1 MRIQRVMARFNASQ
15 SPTRY
20 YHRSERIPYPWQRT
34 KPRRTMSREEFR
46 RGLMEDLHAAENN

>member
-1 MRIQRVMARFNASQ
+1 MRIQRVIARFNVSQ

-20 YHRSERIPYPWQRT
+20 YHRRERIPYPWQRT

-46 RGLMEDLHAAENN
+46 RRLMEDLHVNKSN

>member
-1 MRIQRVMARFNASQ
+1 MRIQRVIARLNTGP

-20 YHRSERIPYPWQRT
+20 YHRRERIPYPWQRT

-46 RGLMEDLHAAENN
+46 MRLMEDLHVTKNN

>member
-1 MRIQRVMARFNASQ
+1 MRKVIARFNGSQ

-20 YHRSERIPYPWQRT
+20 YHRRERIPYPWQRM

-46 RGLMEDLHAAENN
+46 RRLMEDLHGNKN

>member
-1 MRIQRVMARFNASQ
+1 MRIQRVIARFNVSQ

-20 YHRSERIPYPWQRT
+20 YHRRERIPYPWQIQ

-46 RGLMEDLHAAENN
+46 RRLMEDLHVNKNN